1 MILPIPKD
9 TLVII
14 SIYPSIYISIEPF
27 IHPPIH
33 MSLHPLIHPSIR
45 PTIRPSIHISIHSF
59 LYSSTHSS
67 IHPVLMVTLVFSNKK
82 QIFTQWLFVEDWSQ
96 SDRSSAECF
105 PWGPH
110 SLLRIDLSLI
120 VLQLSA
126 SPETTLIV
134 EDWSQSDHS
143 SAECFTRCP
152 HSLSGIDLSLIILQ
166 LSVLPEVHTHCRGLI
181 SVWSFFSWVL
191 PLRSTLT
198 VEDWSQSDRSSAECF
213 ARGPHSLSRIDLSL
227 IVLQLS
233 ASPEV
238 HTHCRGL
245 ISVWSFFSWVLP
257 LRSTLT
263 VEDWSQS
270 DRSSTECFPRGPH
283 SLSRIDLSLIVLQLS
298 ASPEV
303 HTHCRGLISVWSFFS
318 WVFCPRSTLTVED
331 WSQSDRSS
339 AECFPWGPHSLSRI
353 DLSLIVLQLSASP
366 EVYTHCRGLISVWSF
381 FSWVFCPRST
391 LTVED
396 WSQSDRSSAECF
408 PWGPHSLSRID
419 LSLIVLQLSASP
431 EVHTH
436 CRGLISVWLFF
447 SWVFCPRSTLTVE
460 DWSQSDRSSAECF
473 PRGPRSLSG
482 IDLSLIVLQ
491 LSASP

>member
-33 MSLHPLIHPSIR
+33 MSLHPLIHPSIH
-45 PTIRPSIHISIHSF
+45 PTIRPSIHMSIHSF

-67 IHPVLMVTLVFSNKK
+67 I
-82 QIFTQWLFVEDWSQ
+82 QDWSQ

-110 SLLRIDLSLI
+110 SLSRIDLSLI
-120 VLQLSA
+120 VLQLIA
-126 SPETTLIV
+126 S
-134 EDWSQSDHS
+134 
-143 SAECFTRCP
+143 
-152 HSLSGIDLSLIILQ
+152 
-166 LSVLPEVHTHCRGLI
+166 PEVHTHCRGLI

-198 VEDWSQSDRSSAECF
+198 VEDWSKSDRSSAECF

-270 DRSSTECFPRGPH
+270 DCSSAECFARGPH

-298 ASPEV
+298 VLPEV

-318 WVFCPRSTLTVED
+318 
-331 WSQSDRSS
+331 
-339 AECFPWGPHSLSRI
+339 
-353 DLSLIVLQLSASP
+353 
-366 EVYTHCRGLISVWSF
+366 
-381 FSWVFCPRST
+381 
-391 LTVED
+391 
-396 WSQSDRSSAECF
+396 
-408 PWGPHSLSRID
+408 
-419 LSLIVLQLSASP
+419 
-431 EVHTH
+431 
-436 CRGLISVWLFF
+436 
-447 SWVFCPRSTLTVE
+447 
-460 DWSQSDRSSAECF
+460 
-473 PRGPRSLSG
+473 
-482 IDLSLIVLQ
+482 
-491 LSASP
+491 